1 MEINPLRS
9 AKRVAEY
16 RDKWSEDLLTD
27 CRIKGTPSSSISVK
41 KRRRRKKSGMI
52 EQRNREKI
60 TIECLFVRV
69 SVDSRVLNWCCL
81 KHIILFA

>member
-16 RDKWSEDLLTD
+16 RDKWSEDWLTD

-41 KRRRRKKSGMI
+41 KKKKKKEI
-52 EQRNREKI
+52 WNDWAKEQRKNYDWM
-60 TIECLFVRV
+60 
-69 SVDSRVLNWCCL
+69 SVCESKCG
-81 KHIILFA
+81 